1 MEIIGVGTDI
11 IEIPRIKSAMEKE
24 GFAEKVFTEAE
35 RGYIFGKTDFAQTAA
50 AMFCAAKAAAKALG
64 TGFHGLSPGISK
76 FCTILPA
83 RRMCAFQ
90 SCPGLRLWFLFL
102 TAVST
107 PQQTRAAIKLSSIG
121 DG

>member
-50 AMFCAAKAAAKALG
+50 AMFCAKEAAAKALG
-64 TGFHGLSPGISK
+64 TGFRGLSPRDIEVLHDASGAPYVRISK
-76 FCTILPA
+76 LSGIKVMVSLSHCREYA
-83 RRMCAFQ
+83 CANAA
-90 SCPGLRLWFLFL
+90 
-102 TAVST
+102 AV
-107 PQQTRAAIKLSSIG
+107 KLSSIG